1 MLFCYRS
8 IFCVNY
14 ISVIFLD
21 YIQEDSQKIISSLD
35 LLVSLTKSYEGFG
48 LSVAEAMSVE
58 TPILVTDVGAIKEV
72 IDSETGKLVTPGQIL
87 EIRDAL
93 IDFSENRK
101 IWIERAKMAKTRVEK
116 YFYLQ

>member
-1 MLFCYRS
+1 M
-8 IFCVNY
+8 
-14 ISVIFLD
+14 
-21 YIQEDSQKIISSLD
+21 
-35 LLVSLTKSYEGFG
+35 VSLTKSYEGFG

-116 YFYLQ
+116 YFNSEIMAGNYIAHFETQNSFSNFEN